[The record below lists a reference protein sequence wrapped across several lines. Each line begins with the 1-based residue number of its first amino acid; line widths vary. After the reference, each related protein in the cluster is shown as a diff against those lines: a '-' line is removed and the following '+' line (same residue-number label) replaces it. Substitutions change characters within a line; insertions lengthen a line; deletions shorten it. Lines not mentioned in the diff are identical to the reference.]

1 MFSLRRLA
9 PQHLLPLLRPR
20 QKSPRRALSLQFR
33 TISTVSKLG
42 RFGMGRVCKSSHE
55 SCAFADSSSG
65 QLRRKI
71 TTATAVLADG
81 LAKDSPTKLAS
92 DSEEDAFLPEDESL
106 QTNSNASGRS
116 FIYVAIDGDDCWFH
130 PSLVQ
135 KGREGGWQAAEWLLS
150 DLRYCFA
157 LDGNTVTDIVV
168 QLFVNQRGN
177 AQSYFKAFDIP
188 YQISD
193 PFYQGLAESRPL
205 VNVIPAGNAKE
216 AADNKL
222 SGALRFHA
230 GLQECQGV
238 GFAGLGDSSYSAII
252 RELLVDGFRE
262 KLVLFKTSD

>member
-81 LAKDSPTKLAS
+81 KRQSTLLAEIALRYELTTTDTTGLAKDSPTKLAS

-116 FIYVAIDGDDCWFH
+116 FIYVAIDGDDCWVGAA
-130 PSLVQ
+130 SLFARNSTKLTILAHSSIQVWCKKDV
-135 KGREGGWQAAEWLLS
+135 KG
-150 DLRYCFA
+150 
-157 LDGNTVTDIVV
+157 DGKQRSGYLAIFGTV
-168 QLFVNQRGN
+168 
-177 AQSYFKAFDIP
+177 
-188 YQISD
+188 
-193 PFYQGLAESRPL
+193 SR
-205 VNVIPAGNAKE
+205 
-216 AADNKL
+216 
-222 SGALRFHA
+222 
-230 GLQECQGV
+230 
-238 GFAGLGDSSYSAII
+238 
-252 RELLVDGFRE
+252 
-262 KLVLFKTSD
+262 